1 MQTTYTAT
9 IDNRG
14 RFTFP
19 IELRRFYNI
28 KPGNKIKITLH
39 PTDKYTYTFTLQ
51 LHKEK

>member
-19 IELRRFYNI
+19 IELRRSYNI
-28 KPGNKIKITLH
+28 KAGDKASITPDPKNKDTYIITILPQH
-39 PTDKYTYTFTLQ
+39 N
-51 LHKEK
+51 